1 MSLPLAFLYGEFGRV
16 GLVDM
21 DSGLAP
27 HVHRHSHF
35 IFNLSGGEVIF
46 RVDRRDAVVT
56 ADTALLVDPWRQH
69 GWPGPAPGQG
79 PVLFVTFYIEPVWL
93 AGTAARGVGGVR
105 PPVALHAPEPL
116 ISVTPDLK
124 AMVHGLADSLLAIH
138 RDEAAAVT
146 LVTAICTLVARRHL
160 AAGLTP
166 VPVSQRPHDFRI
178 RRALARLEDPASCGR
193 LDEIA
198 DEVGLSRSHFF
209 ELFRRSTGFSPQFYI
224 NVSRMESAIHGL
236 MRTDA
241 PLAELADSLGFSTQ
255 GNFTRFFRQQL
266 GVTPDRFRSAAVG
279 I

>member
-1 MSLPLAFLYGEFGRV
+1 MSLPLAFLHGEFGRV

-35 IFNLSGGEVIF
+35 IFNISGGEVTF
-46 RVDRRDAVVT
+46 RIGGRDAVVS
-56 ADTALLVDPWRQH
+56 ADTALLIAPWRQH
-69 GWPGPAPGQG
+69 GWRGPAPGQG
-79 PVLFVTFYIEPVWL
+79 PVLFVTFYIEPGWL
-93 AGTAARGVGGVR
+93 AGLAARECGQAR
-105 PPVALHAPEPL
+105 PPVAPHAPEPV
-116 ISVTPDLK
+116 IPVTPDLK

-146 LVTAICTLVARRHL
+146 LVTAICSLVARRHL
-160 AAGLTP
+160 ASGLAP
-166 VPVSQRPHDFRI
+166 DRVPRRLHDFRI
-178 RRALARLEDPASCGR
+178 RRALARLDDPASGGR

-209 ELFRRSTGFSPQFYI
+209 ALFRRSTGFSPQFYI

-236 MRTDA
+236 VRTDA

-266 GVTPDRFRSAAVG
+266 GVTPDRFRSAATG

>member
-1 MSLPLAFLYGEFGRV
+1 MPVRPDGFDLNRPDTVLRLAQCL
-16 GLVDM
+16 
-21 DSGLAP
+21 
-27 HVHRHSHF
+27 
-35 IFNLSGGEVIF
+35 
-46 RVDRRDAVVT
+46 
-56 ADTALLVDPWRQH
+56 
-69 GWPGPAPGQG
+69 
-79 PVLFVTFYIEPVWL
+79 
-93 AGTAARGVGGVR
+93 RGVLPNLRCGIRDDAELSSTRGEIES
-105 PPVALHAPEPL
+105 L
-116 ISVTPDLK
+116 
-124 AMVHGLADSLLAIH
+124 VHGLADSLLAIH

-166 VPVSQRPHDFRI
+166 EPAPQRLHDFRI
-178 RRALARLEDPASCGR
+178 RRALARLEDPACGGR

-241 PLAELADSLGFSTQ
+241 PLAELSDSLGFSTQ

-266 GVTPDRFRSAAVG
+266 GVTPDRFRSAATG